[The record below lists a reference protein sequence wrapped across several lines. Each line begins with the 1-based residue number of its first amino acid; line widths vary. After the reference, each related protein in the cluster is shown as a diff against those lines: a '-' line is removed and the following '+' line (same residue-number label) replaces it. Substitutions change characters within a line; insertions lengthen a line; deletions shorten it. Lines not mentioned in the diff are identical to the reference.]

1 MMNYEAKKSP
11 LLGEPLKKVFNKHI
25 EKIGKTISVESKVN
39 VVGSAKIQRSIY
51 YSDYD
56 LFEEI
61 KDKSA
66 GQLYSHF
73 RSLYL
78 IFEKSE
84 STVIADLKLGDMHW
98 SKSDLMNRI
107 KNGITFDEALS
118 KKEMVKLDIITFLN
132 GRFIEIT
139 EVYKICIDGK
149 CNMDYEKESVLK
161 EISDEYKAEIQ
172 AGNFMKSLKKMF
184 SIIKLGNEK
193 DPRLEILIDY
203 FNSPMGLLYRC
214 KADLE
219 TLITA
224 MAFSKFKVDDMHES
238 LEMLKEIISA
248 FPIES
253 NLEEIIKINEKRK
266 MLKPLMKQ
274 VAIMKNYLNKD
285 AKRFISRTGL

>member
-61 KDKSA
+61 KDKIA
-66 GQLYSHF
+66 GQLYSNF

-78 IFEKSE
+78 ILEKSE
-84 STVIADLKLGDMHW
+84 NTVIADLKLGDMHW
-98 SKSDLMNRI
+98 SKSDVMNRI

-203 FNSPMGLLYRC
+203 FNSPIGLLYRC

-224 MAFSKFKVDDMHES
+224 MAFSKFKVDDMHWRYGMVAQELLPVAPEAVTVPEDEEMMMGVDYAKLVPMLIKEVQSLRARVAQLES
-238 LEMLKEIISA
+238 KS
-248 FPIES
+248 
-253 NLEEIIKINEKRK
+253 
-266 MLKPLMKQ
+266 
-274 VAIMKNYLNKD
+274 
-285 AKRFISRTGL
+285 